1 MRGLLPFLAHRLFRA
16 LIALWLVSTVVF
28 VVMRLSG
35 DPVPLLLPPD
45 APTSEI
51 MRVRRDLGLD
61 RPLPVQY
68 GVFLGN
74 ILRGDFGRSIHFR
87 EPAFTVVRGYLAAT
101 LELGLTAFVLAT
113 LIALPIGLL
122 SAMKRNSLLDHAAMG
137 VALVG
142 QSAPTFFMGILFILL
157 LSLKADL
164 FPTSGRGD
172 WKHLVLP
179 ALTLGAFTMASIA
192 RLTRS
197 AVLEVLGADYI
208 RTARAKGVAEVFVV
222 AKHTLK
228 NAAIPIVTIT
238 GLQFGTLLGGAVV
251 TETVFSWPGIGRLA
265 VQSIYNRDYPVVQCT
280 VFLAAVMFIV
290 IVLVPM
296 TVLRGAVFAPA
307 RLAMKHEEEH
317 AERVKR
323 GDENAD
329 PLCNGPGSGTVG
341 EGFVRPAPHVG
352 LAAQSAPFGDRQDEF
367 NSGLVRE
374 PVHFRD
380 LIPFGA
386 PTFRRC
392 AERHPTGAIRT
403 EQPELVGVAPKTIP
417 HLCAPLLLEA
427 ERLRCPRYEV
437 CAQFR
442 RSTQQLDPVS
452 RNNSCSS
459 KGMRRRTMRS
469 RRSRRPTR

>member
-16 LIALWLVSTVVF
+16 VIALWLVSTVVF

-61 RPLPVQY
+61 RSLPVQY

-122 SAMKRNSLLDHAAMG
+122 SAMKRNSLLDHVTMG

-142 QSAPTFFMGILFILL
+142 QSAPTFFLGILFILV

-172 WKHLVLP
+172 WKNLVLP

-208 RTARAKGVAEVFVV
+208 RTARAKGVAEMWVV

-228 NAAIPIVTIT
+228 NAAIPIVTLAGLET
-238 GLQFGTLLGGAVV
+238 GQLLGGAVI
-251 TETVFSWPGIGRLA
+251 TETIFAWPGVGRLT
-265 VQSIYNRDYPVVQCT
+265 VQALLNRDFPLV
-280 VFLAAVMFIV
+280 LAAVFVASLTYTLIN
-290 IVLVPM
+290 LV
-296 TVLRGAVFAPA
+296 VDLLYGWI
-307 RLAMKHEEEH
+307 
-317 AERVKR
+317 
-323 GDENAD
+323 D
-329 PLCNGPGSGTVG
+329 P
-341 EGFVRPAPHVG
+341 
-352 LAAQSAPFGDRQDEF
+352 
-367 NSGLVRE
+367 
-374 PVHFRD
+374 
-380 LIPFGA
+380 
-386 PTFRRC
+386 
-392 AERHPTGAIRT
+392 RT
-403 EQPELVGVAPKTIP
+403 
-417 HLCAPLLLEA
+417 
-427 ERLRCPRYEV
+427 
-437 CAQFR
+437 
-442 RSTQQLDPVS
+442 
-452 RNNSCSS
+452 
-459 KGMRRRTMRS
+459 
-469 RRSRRPTR
+469 RRP